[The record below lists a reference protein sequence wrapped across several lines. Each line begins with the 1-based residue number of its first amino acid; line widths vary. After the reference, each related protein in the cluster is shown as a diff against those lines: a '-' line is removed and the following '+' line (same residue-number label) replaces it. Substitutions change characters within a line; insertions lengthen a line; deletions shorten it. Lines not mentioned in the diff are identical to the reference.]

1 MPIES
6 VYKKSETKVNDMEER
21 KEIKKEKESCE
32 MEDKE
37 RDKELKEIYEE
48 LKLGKFLGMYEEEQD
63 DIAIMLEAMEI
74 RTGE

>member
-1 MPIES
+1 M
-6 VYKKSETKVNDMEER
+6 YKKSETKVDDIEER

-32 MEDKE
+32 IEDKE
-37 RDKELKEIYEE
+37 RDKELKEIYKE
-48 LKLGKFLGMYEEEQD
+48 LKLGKLLGMYEEEQD

>member
-1 MPIES
+1 
-6 VYKKSETKVNDMEER
+6 MEEK

-48 LKLGKFLGMYEEEQD
+48 LKLGKFLGMYEEQQD